1 MALFWPLIGVLF
13 VVLYLLQRPPASSLR
28 HIPTVKYNAYLPNFI
43 NRLIYY
49 PKAASMISEGYQ
61 KYKDSPFRLLTGD
74 GEVIVLPVKY
84 QDELRHLPPSK
95 LSSLHA
101 QYENAL
107 GQYTNIIIN
116 TLLPSMTVRKKLTPN
131 LGRVVPGV
139 IDELRAAFD
148 TALPGCEGVI
158 CKHYLVG
165 PTMQTNIQLLTEV
178 LKTDTWI
185 QINPCD
191 LFTRLIALSTS
202 RMMAGDVLREN
213 EEWLNVASNYAVNV
227 GITILLLRPVPK
239 YLRPIVAPFLPTVRK
254 MKKQLRFAK
263 DLFIPMVHERRL
275 AEQVKDPNYTK
286 PDDFLQWMM
295 DLSEEKKEILDP
307 DTLAHHMLLLVTLAV
322 THTSTMALCHCLFDL
337 VTRPEYI
344 EPLREEMTRTLPD
357 GWYKATQAAFKDQAR
372 LDSFLR
378 ESQRFAP
385 PGELNFHRIVKEP
398 ITLHDGLVLPVETH
412 VCFAAGPISKD
423 AAFIKNP
430 ITFDGFRWCHNPRD
444 RFVLTPELAKT
455 AAVPNGAGEDMHAEK
470 QSGAHFVSITN
481 TNMHFG
487 FGLQACPG
495 RFFAANTLKAIL
507 SRIILDYEFKFV
519 KDLDGKRP
527 GNLVVGEHILP
538 SMNTEMLFRKR
549 PIGL

>member
-1 MALFWPLIGVLF
+1 MVDLPFWPLVGVLV
-13 VVLYLLQRPPASSLR
+13 VVLYLLQRPPASSFR
-28 HIPTVKYNAYLPNFI
+28 HIPTIRYNAYLPDFV
-43 NRLIYY
+43 NRVIYY
-49 PKAASMISEGYQ
+49 PKAASMITEAY
-61 KYKDSPFRLLTGD
+61 KRYKDSPFRLLTGD
-74 GEVIVLPVKY
+74 GEIIVLPVKY
-84 QDELRHLPPSK
+84 QSELRHLPPSK

-107 GQYTNIIIN
+107 GEYTNIIID
-116 TLLPSMTVRKKLTPN
+116 TLLPAMTVRKKLTPN
-131 LGRVVPGV
+131 LAQVVPGI

-148 TALPGCEGVI
+148 AALPGCE
-158 CKHYLVG
+158 
-165 PTMQTNIQLLTEV
+165 
-178 LKTDTWI
+178 DTWI
-185 QINPCD
+185 RINPCD
-191 LFTRLIALSTS
+191 MFTRLIALSTS
-202 RMMAGDVLREN
+202 RMMAGDILRDN
-213 EEWLNVASNYAVNV
+213 KEWLNVASNYAVNV

-239 YLRPIVAPFLPTVRK
+239 YLRPIVAPFLPSVRK
-254 MKKQLRFAK
+254 MKKQLYFAK
-263 DLFIPMVHERRL
+263 ELFIPLIHERRL
-275 AEQVKDPNYTK
+275 AEKAKDPNYTK

-295 DLSEEKKEILDP
+295 DLGKERKEDLEP

-322 THTSTMALCHCLFDL
+322 THTSTMALCHCLYDL

-344 EPLREEMTRTLPD
+344 EPLREEMNRTLPD
-357 GWYKATQAAFKDQAR
+357 GWYHATQAALKEQSR

-412 VCFAAGPISKD
+412 ICFAAGPISKD
-423 AAFIKNP
+423 AAFVENP
-430 ITFDGFRWCHNPRD
+430 IAFDGFRWCHNPQD
-444 RFVLTPELAKT
+444 RFVLTPELAQPAT
-455 AAVPNGAGEDMHAEK
+455 ILNGAGEKMQAEK
-470 QSGAHFVSITN
+470 AASSAHFVSITSA
-481 TNMHFG
+481 NMHFG

-519 KDLDGKRP
+519 KDLKGKRP
-527 GNLVVGEHILP
+527 ANLVVGEHILP

>member
-1 MALFWPLIGVLF
+1 MALPFWPLVGVLV

-28 HIPTVKYNAYLPNFI
+28 HIPTVKHKAYLPDFI

-49 PKAASMISEGYQ
+49 PKAASMISEGYE

-74 GEVIVLPVKY
+74 GEVIILPVKY
-84 QDELRHLPPSK
+84 QEELRHLPPSK

-107 GQYTNIIIN
+107 GQYTNIIID
-116 TLLPSMTVRKKLTPN
+116 TLFPHFRPHKRPEKLIYIYQI
-131 LGRVVPGV
+131 GRVVPGI

-148 TALPGCEGVI
+148 TALPGCEGV
-158 CKHYLVG
+158 L
-165 PTMQTNIQLLTEV
+165 N
-178 LKTDTWI
+178 TDTWI
-185 QINPCD
+185 RINPCEM
-191 LFTRLIALSTS
+191 FTRLIALSTS

-213 EEWLNVASNYAVNV
+213 QEWLNVASNYAVNV

-239 YLRPIVAPFLPTVRK
+239 YLRPIVAPFLPSVRM

-263 DLFIPMVHERRL
+263 DLFIPMIHERRL
-275 AEQVKDPNYTK
+275 AEQAKDPNYTK

-295 DLSEEKKEILDP
+295 DLGGERDEDLEP
-307 DTLAHHMLLLVTLAV
+307 ETLAHHMLLLVTLAV

-337 VTRPEYI
+337 VTKPEYI
-344 EPLREEMTRTLPD
+344 EPLREEMSRTLPD
-357 GWYKATQAAFKDQAR
+357 GWYNATQAALKEQSR

-412 VCFAAGPISKD
+412 ICFAAGPISKD
-423 AAFIKNP
+423 SAYIKDP
-430 ITFDGFRWCHNPRD
+430 KTFDGFRWCHNPRD
-444 RFVLTPELAKT
+444 RFVLTPKLAKPNSM
-455 AAVPNGAGEDMHAEK
+455 PNGADEEMQAEK
-470 QSGAHFVSITN
+470 HASSAYFVSITN

-487 FGLQACPG
+487 FGIQACPG

-519 KDLDGKRP
+519 KDLKGKRP
-527 GNLVVGEHILP
+527 SNLVVGEHILP
-538 SMNTEMLFRKR
+538 NMSTEMLFRKR
-549 PIGL
+549 PIGV